1 MSKRDVHQW
10 LCTPYNENSVIM
22 DLVFDVRDLIKI
34 TLNNLGLEIKNYT
47 GDPKENENIF
57 LMNLIEYIY
66 INRNPYL
73 WYYEC
78 GFYLKIK

>member
-47 GDPKENENIF
+47 GDPKENENI
-57 LMNLIEYIY
+57 
-66 INRNPYL
+66 
-73 WYYEC
+73 
-78 GFYLKIK
+78 